1 MRVYPIIARDDD
13 LGSTSPWSAV
23 VRQRQETT
31 MRNKLAIAAA
41 ALMMLNGNV
50 LAAQLPT
57 YEISGFPVTPHQAS
71 VIGSPSVQEKV
82 PNPDLTA
89 NGMPASPHQIQ
100 VLTPGGE

>member
-1 MRVYPIIARDDD
+1 
-13 LGSTSPWSAV
+13 
-23 VRQRQETT
+23 

-57 YEISGFPVTPHQAS
+57 YEIAGFPVTPHQAS

-82 PNPDLTA
+82 PSPDPAA

-100 VLTPGGE
+100 VLTPDRE